1 MSYPSF
7 GKVRFP
13 SLKSAQKRSFK
24 LSDIEISAALNP
36 TATKWGVQRE
46 YSSSFNLFDNKKFVT
61 KDEAV
66 GYETCYSST
75 WDIKGIFGL
84 GKNKSYI
91 EFRLL
96 VAKCKNG
103 QNLFLPGKLLEVV
116 KSETSRQFDD
126 EKYYL
131 DVTALQNVGAW
142 VSNEIEFTYHMNEV
156 EHTTHSNFIEYIW
169 SVPITEKH
177 YLQFLFGFP
186 KNEKTASHEA
196 AIKSYCTS
204 IMQTVQIDF
213 PNWVEREK
221 AAAASV
227 SKGTHQN
234 AAMEPL
240 VWKREADT
248 GSYLDFRREA
258 AKKAKETEEQK

>member
-1 MSYPSF
+1 MSYPIF
-7 GKVRFP
+7 GKIRFP

-46 YSSSFNLFDNKKFVT
+46 YSSSFNLYDNKKFVT
-61 KDEAV
+61 EDEAV
-66 GYETCYSST
+66 GYEACYSST

-84 GKNKSYI
+84 GKNKPYI

-96 VAKCKNG
+96 VAKCNNG

-116 KSETSRQFDD
+116 RSETSRQFND
-126 EKYYL
+126 ERYYL
-131 DVTALQNVGAW
+131 DVTALQNIGTW
-142 VSNEIEFTYHMNEV
+142 VNNEVEFTYHMNEV
-156 EHTTHSNFIEYIW
+156 EHSTHSNFIEYIW
-169 SVPITEKH
+169 STPITENH

-196 AIKSYCTS
+196 AIRNYCTS
-204 IMQTVQIDF
+204 IMQTVQIDL
-213 PNWVEREK
+213 PAWVKKEK

-227 SKGTHQN
+227 SKDTNQIE
-234 AAMEPL
+234 AIKPL
-240 VWKREADT
+240 VWRREADT
-248 GSYLDFRREA
+248 GSYLNCKREGDE
-258 AKKAKETEEQK
+258 KAISGKEEK